1 MQNNIPTNLVSSQ
14 QDPLGAAFQHAVALI
29 NQGKS
34 RAQIEAELKSIGLGQ
49 ESVSSV
55 VNRVFQLRKQAHRDV
70 AGRNIV
76 FGAIWCVGGI
86 AVTALTY
93 QMASGG
99 GTFFVAWG
107 AVLFGG
113 IQCLKGLGQ
122 LVANL

>member
-1 MQNNIPTNLVSSQ
+1 
-14 QDPLGAAFQHAVALI
+14 
-29 NQGKS
+29 
-34 RAQIEAELKSIGLGQ
+34 
-49 ESVSSV
+49 
-55 VNRVFQLRKQAHRDV
+55 
-70 AGRNIV
+70 V

>member
-1 MQNNIPTNLVSSQ
+1 MQNNTVTNLASSQ
-14 QDPLGAAFQHAVALI
+14 QDPLGAAFQHAVGLI

-34 RAQIEAELKSIGLGQ
+34 RAQIESELKSIGLGQ
-49 ESVSSV
+49 ESVSGV

-70 AGRNIV
+70 AGKNIM
-76 FGAIWCVGGI
+76 FGAIWCVGGT

-99 GTFFVAWG
+99 GTYFVAWG
-107 AVLFGG
+107 AILFGG
-113 IQCLKGLGQ
+113 IQFLKGVGQ